1 MSVNAPKVDRL
12 GVIGGGAWGTAMAQV
27 IASDGSD
34 VLLWARE
41 PEVVAAVNADHANPL
56 FLPGLSLS
64 PSIRATG
71 ALADLAGCDALVV
84 VVPAQ
89 FVRSVLA
96 DLPCAGKPLVLCA
109 KGMEAGSRQL
119 MSEVAAAV

>member
-1 MSVNAPKVDRL
+1 MKLERL

-41 PEVVAAVNADHANPL
+41 PEVVEAVNANHENPY
-56 FLPGLSLS
+56 FLPGLLLS
-64 PSIRATG
+64 ERVTAT
-71 ALADLAGCDALVV
+71 ADLAALGECDALVV

-89 FVRSVLA
+89 FLRSDCPIL
-96 DLPCAGKPLVLCA
+96 LVDPPP
-109 KGMEAGSRQL
+109 
-119 MSEVAAAV
+119 